1 LSDVVWFRAYN
12 KEAIT
17 AKSVNLEE
25 MAQGNVVCGVLV

>member
-1 LSDVVWFRAYN
+1 MASI

-25 MAQGNVVCGVLV
+25 MAQGSVACGILN